1 MTAKLYRVHVR
12 GDTTRTGLVIEH
24 LERIALSV
32 NGTPRFRVHFTDG
45 TVARTMSDA
54 SLGYCIDNLEYR
66 GVPLAVTFTAH
77 GKIRH
82 ARPEG

>member
-1 MTAKLYRVHVR
+1 MSTTHVR

-24 LERIALSV
+24 LERTMNSV
-32 NGTPRFRVHFTDG
+32 NGNPRFRVHFTDG

-54 SLGYCIDNLEYR
+54 SLCYCIDHPEYR

-82 ARPEG
+82 ARPEC